1 MLATARIAVRPP
13 ALSFDQRTAPLIAHL
28 RNVVLAPPALHER
41 CHAIFVD
48 ADRACLGEAAV
59 GMGGADTLQLRMRSL
74 FGEALRMNAA
84 GMILAHNHPSGQCR
98 PSSGDITATRRLQ
111 EIGRALD
118 IALIDH
124 LIFTTEAIYS
134 MRAGGLL

>member
-1 MLATARIAVRPP
+1 MLANASVAVRPP
-13 ALSFDQRTAPLIAHL
+13 ALSFEQRTARLIAHL

-48 ADRACLGEAAV
+48 AERGCLGEAAV
-59 GMGGADTLQLRMRSL
+59 GMGGSDRLQLRMRSL

-111 EIGRALD
+111 DIGRALD